1 MSGFTGSS
9 KAMACRETG
18 VMPVWLVKGCT
29 AVIARYGGIAAFRQ
43 RKHKEVRGSRGTGNN
58 EEESLIHFLGLA
70 FGL

>member
-29 AVIARYGGIAAFRQ
+29 AVIARYGGDCSVQAEKAQ
-43 RKHKEVRGSRGTGNN
+43 GG
-58 EEESLIHFLGLA
+58 
-70 FGL
+70 